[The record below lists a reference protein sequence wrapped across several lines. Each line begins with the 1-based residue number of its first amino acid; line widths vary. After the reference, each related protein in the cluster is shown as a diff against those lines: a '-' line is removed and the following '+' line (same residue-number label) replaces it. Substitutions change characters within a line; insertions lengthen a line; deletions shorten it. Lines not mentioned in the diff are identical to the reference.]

1 MTGKLDEL
9 KDRALKELRTDQDLI
24 LLTIFSTLLAAFG
37 VKIANE
43 YVITGSMLISPLF
56 NPILSI
62 LVPIFADDKKSFW
75 TSLKSLLTVLL
86 LSFSVGILFWLAI
99 YIIGGYE
106 VISTGIFKISVDN
119 FLVAMILGMVGML
132 LWIWP
137 KVYNTGAG
145 VAIAISLVPPIAYST
160 MYLIYGYY
168 DLSLNYF
175 LAFLVNLFGT
185 LIGGSVVLF
194 FYKRGNYKTR
204 L

>member
-1 MTGKLDEL
+1 MAGKLDEL

-43 YVITGSMLISPLF
+43 YVIIGSMLISPLF

-62 LVPIFADDKKSFW
+62 LVPIFAQDKKSFW
-75 TSLKSLLTVLL
+75 KSLKSLMIVLF
-86 LSFSVGILFWLAI
+86 LSFSVAILFWLVI
-99 YIIGGYE
+99 YMIGGYE
-106 VISTGIFKISVDN
+106 VVSTEIFKISVDN
-119 FLVAMILGMVGML
+119 FLVAMILGIVGML

-160 MYLIYGYY
+160 MYLVYNYY

-185 LIGGSVVLF
+185 LIGGAVVLF